1 MHPTSPSKLN
11 TKLVY
16 LTVFATGLFSLVYQ
30 IVWQRYLTY
39 LVGADSLSSVITLT
53 VFLTALSFG
62 YWLAGKFSNK
72 IKSKEIFYYGLV
84 EFIIGFWAII
94 FPWLF
99 EVSLSL
105 VTTGYFHGLFGD
117 VLLAVLLTAIPA
129 TLMGTTLPFLTQGL
143 SQSFEASS
151 RTHAF
156 VYAVNTI
163 GACIGTLLA
172 GFVLVQQIGLAA
184 TIYIVGG
191 LNIGFGVF
199 MIYQSRYSS
208 QVSRSD
214 PNQDVVQAASKN
226 FKVNKFPLLAVA
238 ACSGYLLIAIESYF
252 IRLYSIATDGSNHA
266 YPAVV
271 TAFIAAVGI
280 GAALSGKLM
289 HKAEKVYWK
298 IPLISLVSWMVIY
311 FSLPYW
317 PYADYLI
324 KHYVVQLFNNYE
336 YLSFVRFLLV
346 FLVIGIPIIA
356 SSMLLPFSFHFFK
369 NHSNSIGKTTGD
381 LYAVATI
388 ATVIGGLIG
397 GYLVFQV
404 LDFRQVFQS
413 HLLIMALMALF
424 AVLTIQYSVKF
435 RIISALSVVLISTLM
450 VTTIKNNDLDK
461 KLALSFYFQTPS
473 ANDTPIKTSKQA
485 TQWLWDWFDYD
496 EIISTSMQPEGLV
509 SVFDKNNGQDRMVTI
524 NGRSNSGT
532 TGTDYQGNA
541 LLSLFPYMMTQ
552 NPQKVLVIGLGTG
565 VTVGAIA
572 NQQLV
577 EKVDVCEINKAVSEQ
592 LKYFDFASFNASNN
606 DKVNIIDSDVVKYL
620 LRTDVEYDI
629 IVSIPSNFWVAGVE
643 NLMTPEFYSLAE
655 SKLTQGGTFIQ
666 WIPDYEFSEKALK
679 IMLKSFNTS
688 FENPSLWRLTQD
700 DLVLMYQKGN
710 IDKRSWL
717 PTRLVEPPLL
727 ETMDAIEYYNP
738 RRLTYAQIADSNL
751 VENIGSNGLTHTLN
765 QPSLGITVLKSLY
778 SPEQGYSAER
788 IINQIQFKKPN

>member
-1 MHPTSPSKLN
+1 MSKLSVR
-11 TKLVY
+11 LIY

-53 VFLTALSFG
+53 VFLTALSLG
-62 YWLAGKFSNK
+62 YWLAGKISNK

-84 EFIIGFWAII
+84 EFVIGLWAIL

-99 EVSLSL
+99 KFSLSL

-117 VLLAVLLTAIPA
+117 VLLATILTAIPA
-129 TLMGTTLPFLTQGL
+129 ILMGTTLPFLTQGL
-143 SQSFEASS
+143 SQSFESSS

-172 GFVLVQQIGLAA
+172 GFVLIRLLGLAA
-184 TIYIVGG
+184 TIYVIGGFNIVFG
-191 LNIGFGVF
+191 LF
-199 MIYQSRYSS
+199 MIYQSRNLTQNNKTDNFNKIPQQPSNS
-208 QVSRSD
+208 FQV
-214 PNQDVVQAASKN
+214 QKI
-226 FKVNKFPLLAVA
+226 PLLVVA

-280 GAALSGKLM
+280 GAALSGRLM
-289 HKAEKVYWK
+289 HKADKVYWK
-298 IPLISLVSWMVIY
+298 IPLISLVSWLIIY
-311 FSLPYW
+311 YTLPYW
-317 PYADYLI
+317 PYADYLL
-324 KHYVVQLFNNYE
+324 KHNVIQWFNSYE
-336 YLSFVRFLLV
+336 YLSLIRFLAV
-346 FLVIGIPIIA
+346 FVVIGIPIIA

-369 NHSNSIGKTTGD
+369 SHSSSLGKTAGD

-413 HLLIMALMALF
+413 HIFIMALMALF
-424 AVLTIQYSVKF
+424 AVKTIQYSIKTRLITVLS
-435 RIISALSVVLISTLM
+435 IVVISGLI
-450 VTTIKNNDLDK
+450 VGTIKNHNLDK
-461 KLALSFYFQTPS
+461 NLALTFYFQTPS
-473 ANDTPIKTSKQA
+473 VIDLPMKSSEQA
-485 TQWLWDWFDYD
+485 RQWLWDWFDYD
-496 EIISTSMQPEGLV
+496 QIISTSMQPEGLV

-541 LLSLFPYMMTQ
+541 LLSLFPYIMTE
-552 NPQKVLVIGLGTG
+552 NPKKVLVIGLGTG

-572 NQQLV
+572 NQLLV
-577 EKVDVCEINKAVSEQ
+577 EKVDVCEINTAVSEQ
-592 LKYFDFASFNASNN
+592 LGYFDFASFKASKNS
-606 DKVNIIDSDVVKYL
+606 KVNIIDSDVVKYL
-620 LRTDVEYDI
+620 LRTVDEYDI

-655 SKLTQGGTFIQ
+655 SKLSKGGTFIQ

-688 FENPSLWRLTQD
+688 FDNPSLWRLTQD
-700 DLVLMYQKGN
+700 DLVLMYQKGK
-710 IDKRSWL
+710 IKKRSWL
-717 PTRLVEPPLL
+717 STRLVESSLL

-738 RRLTYAQIADSNL
+738 RRLTYAQIADSGL
-751 VENIGSNGLTHTLN
+751 INIIGNKGITHTLN
-765 QPSLGITVLKSLY
+765 QPSLGATVLKSLY
-778 SPEQGYSAER
+778 SPEQGYSAEQ
-788 IINQIQFKKPN
+788 IINQIQFKN